1 MLQKKEKGVDG
12 KLGMYPRVIL
22 QFFLVIF
29 NQMGLGNHRAEGEN
43 FLTPP
48 KNRPTIHCVYQSI
61 ISSIKQSIDYVVNQ
75 SSISSIINTYMYKYT
90 YIHIH
95 TYMLYTHNYTYIYI

>member
-48 KNRPTIHCVYQSI
+48 KNRPSVQRLSTSLGRARRVPHGPCLALDALGS
-61 ISSIKQSIDYVVNQ
+61 
-75 SSISSIINTYMYKYT
+75 
-90 YIHIH
+90 
-95 TYMLYTHNYTYIYI
+95 

>member
-43 FLTPP
+43 FLTSP
-48 KNRPTIHCVYQSI
+48 KNRPSLHVHFHQNWLKNDKV
-61 ISSIKQSIDYVVNQ
+61 IK
-75 SSISSIINTYMYKYT
+75 
-90 YIHIH
+90 
-95 TYMLYTHNYTYIYI
+95 